1 MFLQWGLKPCLL
13 LVPWCTSASEPYQLH
28 FHKTTYLDDHGVAIS
43 QHSPTFFEGSIPPRS
58 CMTFDGFGINIVW
71 SWWAMDL
78 PHSLYIPL
86 YLLPWSYLAPHLLHL
101 FALFPHPQLPNGN
114 VLWRTSA
121 GRPARTRFRFFSQ
134 HFALRRRRAVQMCTP
149 YSLNGNI
156 D

>member
-86 YLLPWSYLAPHLLHL
+86 YLLPWSYHEVTLPHTSFTFLPSFLTRSCQTATCCGGLRQAVRPGLASGSSLST
-101 FALFPHPQLPNGN
+101 LPCG
-114 VLWRTSA
+114 VVGLCRCA
-121 GRPARTRFRFFSQ
+121 PRI
-134 HFALRRRRAVQMCTP
+134 V
-149 YSLNGNI
+149 
-156 D
+156 